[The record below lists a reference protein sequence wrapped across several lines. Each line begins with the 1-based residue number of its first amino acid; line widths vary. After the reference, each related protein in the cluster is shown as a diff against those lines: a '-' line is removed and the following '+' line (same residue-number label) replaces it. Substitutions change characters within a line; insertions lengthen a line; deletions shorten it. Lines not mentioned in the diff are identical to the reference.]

1 MDFVYKEDA
10 VRDDA
15 TGGLVELEEFNE
27 EIGEVGSNA
36 TVNEHALG
44 VFPVFWG
51 FVLFGVL
58 FDELLVGD
66 KIEFF
71 GYDVC
76 NGGLAPSCYSVEHD
90 VPRKASRAL
99 G

>member
-1 MDFVYKEDA
+1 
-10 VRDDA
+10 
-15 TGGLVELEEFNE
+15 
-27 EIGEVGSNA
+27 
-36 TVNEHALG
+36 
-44 VFPVFWG
+44 
-51 FVLFGVL
+51 
-58 FDELLVGD
+58 VGD